1 MHSNASNNQRLRGT
15 CSEPC
20 CYQYVLSA
28 HTADSSLLLCI
39 VLTTEHCVFARTA
52 KCVAIAR
59 RLQTRSVHQV
69 LFVRTTTS

>member
-1 MHSNASNNQRLRGT
+1 MA
-15 CSEPC
+15 
-20 CYQYVLSA
+20 VLV
-28 HTADSSLLLCI
+28 LV

-69 LFVRTTTS
+69 LSVRTAISEHYQLTVIALFPSLTDGLPKRPILDHALQ